1 MGPRVTWG
9 QGRGWEWLLGGTGT
23 GTRVMVALGWRKDR
37 RLGGWWLLGDMGTGE
52 LGASWPRGCGDPW
65 VGIGGAVALGWQ

>member
-1 MGPRVTWG
+1 
-9 QGRGWEWLLGGTGT
+9 
-23 GTRVMVALGWRKDR
+23 MVALGWRKDR
-37 RLGGWWLLGDMGTGE
+37 RLRGWWLLGDMGTGE